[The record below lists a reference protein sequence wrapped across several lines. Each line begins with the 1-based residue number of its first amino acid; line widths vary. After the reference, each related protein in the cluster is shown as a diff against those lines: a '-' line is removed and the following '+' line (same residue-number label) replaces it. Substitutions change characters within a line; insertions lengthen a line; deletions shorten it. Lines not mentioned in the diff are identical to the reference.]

1 MHGSWCAPG
10 DAPLFAQ
17 IYRQI
22 RSAILSQSLRPGT
35 KLPSTRQLAS
45 QLSVA
50 RSVVVSAYEQLLAE
64 GYLSGKIGSGSY
76 VSSDLPEPVEGR
88 GPKRRKRP
96 AATLPAIEAS
106 LPRGFVDVTA
116 RSEERPFNLGRD
128 LVDARTA
135 DLWRKASTRVFRSL
149 GTEHFGYSDPRG
161 LPEPRAKRFAII
173 CVRRAPCGEPDQI
186 VVTSGTQ
193 HAIDLVIR
201 ILRQEDMQAWV
212 EDPVTP

>member
-1 MHGSWCAPG
+1 MKERQRSWANLYAWQLVRAG

-88 GPKRRKRP
+88 GPKRR
-96 AATLPAIEAS
+96 
-106 LPRGFVDVTA
+106 V
-116 RSEERPFNLGRD
+116 
-128 LVDARTA
+128 
-135 DLWRKASTRVFRSL
+135 
-149 GTEHFGYSDPRG
+149 
-161 LPEPRAKRFAII
+161 
-173 CVRRAPCGEPDQI
+173 VR
-186 VVTSGTQ
+186 SGTTG
-193 HAIDLVIR
+193 ADEPSARGNSAGNSR
-201 ILRQEDMQAWV
+201 IPRTSA
-212 EDPVTP
+212 PRNP